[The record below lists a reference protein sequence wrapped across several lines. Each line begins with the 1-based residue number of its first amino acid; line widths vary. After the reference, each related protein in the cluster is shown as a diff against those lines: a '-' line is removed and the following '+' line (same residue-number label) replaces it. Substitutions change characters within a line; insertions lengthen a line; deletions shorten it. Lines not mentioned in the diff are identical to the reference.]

1 MKVRSS
7 EDEGVIGGERFPG
20 LSQPYLGSRWFLAQK
35 KNTIKKEGV
44 SDARWDPICS
54 HNVYNQKGQP
64 VSVKKVLKRWTYS
77 LKGGFRRA
85 DIRAAALPD
94 SGRIPLYTR
103 VRQPSGLPHLQQ
115 HSAKQD

>member
-1 MKVRSS
+1 M
-7 EDEGVIGGERFPG
+7 
-20 LSQPYLGSRWFLAQK
+20 GSDVVYDQK
-35 KNTIKKEGV
+35 
-44 SDARWDPICS
+44 C
-54 HNVYNQKGQP
+54 QP
-64 VSVKKVLKRWTYS
+64 VSGKQFCVEKVE
-77 LKGGFRRA
+77 KGGLGRA